1 MVKITEILLSPAFSK
16 EFSDLEKRAEKH
28 EAEAEHLLKITEKG
42 ISKLIEDY
50 RDGQK
55 IQKKLWP
62 KYYIQKYGINN
73 LWRLRLDDYW
83 RLIYTLIGGKV
94 RIEAVILEVLDHKEY
109 NKRFGYKA

>member
-1 MVKITEILLSPAFSK
+1 MVKITEILLSHEFSK

-28 EAEAEHLLKITEKG
+28 ESEAEHLLKITEKG
-42 ISKLIEDY
+42 IARLIEDHMA
-50 RDGQK
+50 GQK

-109 NKRFGYKA
+109 NKRFGYNS